1 MPHFHFCFAVRALL
15 GHSCLDMSTLGAL
28 ILVSILGDSTSVPHP
43 VLFIIFILILLHII
57 TYLMRGLV
65 CLVQET
71 DGLIK
76 HGAKALLIAP
86 FLEVG
91 TIVTILITKEVRLHM
106 PLNKQANSKSI

>member
-1 MPHFHFCFAVRALL
+1 MPHFHFCFAVWTLL
-15 GHSCLDMSTLGAL
+15 SHGCLDVSTLGAL
-28 ILVSILGDSTSVPHP
+28 VLVDIFGNSTSVPHP

-76 HGAKALLIAP
+76 HGIKALLVAP

-91 TIVTILITKEVRLHM
+91 TIVTIFIIKEIRLHM
-106 PLNKQANSKSI
+106 PLNKQTNSKSI

>member
-1 MPHFHFCFAVRALL
+1 MPHFHFCFAVGTLL
-15 GHSCLDMSTLGAL
+15 GHSCLDMSTFGAFVL
-28 ILVSILGDSTSVPHP
+28 ADIFGSSTGVPHP
-43 VLFIIFILILLHII
+43 ILFIIFILILLHII

-76 HGAKALLIAP
+76 HSAEALLVAP

-91 TIVTILITKEVRLHM
+91 TIVTILITKEIRLHM
-106 PLNKQANSKSI
+106 PLNKQANGKSI